1 MNCEEF
7 RAHYLAAEQLDGM
20 PRHLETCAACR
31 GASSEL
37 DAERAALADP
47 RLWEE
52 PPAALGVQIA
62 ALIAANA
69 GNTGAG
75 WARRVVRPL
84 VAAVAILVVA
94 IGSFAL
100 LRTPSPDW
108 TAVINGTHLAA
119 TASGTVEGWNE
130 DGGTRMLIRV
140 AGLDPAPDGFVYE
153 FWLSDGPIHI
163 SAGTFR
169 SAGEVELW
177 SGVRRSD
184 FPRLWV
190 TLEPIDEEES
200 PSEAT
205 VLDTDA

>member
-7 RAHYLAAEQLDGM
+7 RAHYLAAERLDGM
-20 PRHLETCAACR
+20 PRHLETCAECR
-31 GASSEL
+31 SASSEL
-37 DAERAALADP
+37 DSERAALADP
-47 RLWEE
+47 LLWEE
-52 PPAALGVQIA
+52 PSAALGTQIA
-62 ALIAANA
+62 ALIATNA
-69 GNTGAG
+69 GRTGAG
-75 WARRVVRPL
+75 RAGRLVRPL

-94 IGSFAL
+94 IGSFTL

-119 TASGTVEGWNE
+119 SASGTVEGWNE
-130 DGGTRMLIRV
+130 DGGTRMLLRV

-153 FWLSDGPIHI
+153 FWLSEGPVHI

-184 FPRLWV
+184 FPRLWI
-190 TLEPIDEEES
+190 TLEPIDEDES
-200 PSEAT
+200 PSETT